1 MRIRSWLVVAAAL
14 VAALTGNW
22 AAAVSAG
29 AVTRTG
35 SSGAGLSPAT
45 QRQLLRLFARYRDI
59 PAADIAGITPA
70 AVLGPQ
76 ASDGRD
82 WAMITFQAA
91 SRAPVVEKVKF
102 QDGAGVGVFTRK
114 AGHAWTVAGVGGAP
128 VGCGTP
134 IPLPVRRAWHV
145 PDCAASPPPTI
156 SHQRAAPDTA
166 SDVANIAEAQIGVA
180 DYPVSTGGPNN
191 GPSFSDDCDPY
202 TTLVGNPHGLG
213 GCGDTVSNGSWFNGV
228 ETINE
233 EWCSDFAKWV
243 WEEAGVESDLGDLG
257 PLSGTFYTWAEDQ
270 GENLSFNNTPQ
281 VGDAVLFY
289 TPGYSINQTG
299 AVVHVGIVT
308 SVNSNGSVDL
318 VNGDF
323 INNSNTNIQVVYD
336 TDWTNESYGVDPN
349 NGEYYN
355 WTFVSPVFPNAED
368 EDQYCTTDT
377 YCLNAWSG
385 GPYVNTYQ
393 VGAANN
399 DFIAFYNPD
408 TGYENIEFTGNS
420 SYSDE
425 CVSDYGN
432 SSTDARVG
440 LTGYCQADSI
450 AWGANFD
457 LDSCGDGGDAFYNV
471 HWGGWLGP
479 ASLSKGEGFYL
490 NKPSENCLTV
500 FGEG

>member
-14 VAALTGNW
+14 VAALGGNW

-45 QRQLLRLFARYRDI
+45 QRQLLRLFARYRGI
-59 PAADIAGITPA
+59 PAADFAGIAPA
-70 AVLGPQ
+70 AVLGPR
-76 ASDGRD
+76 ASSGRD
-82 WAMITFQAA
+82 WAMISFVAV

-102 QDGAGVGVFTRK
+102 QDGGGTGVFTRT
-114 AGHAWTVAGVGGAP
+114 AGHAWTVAGVGAP
-128 VGCGTP
+128 GGCGTP
-134 IPLPVRRAWHV
+134 IPLPVRRAWHL
-145 PDCAASPPPTI
+145 PDCAASPRPTI

-166 SDVANIAEAQIGVA
+166 GDAANIAEDQIGVA
-180 DYPVSTGGPNN
+180 DDPGPPN
-191 GPSFSDDCDPY
+191 GKPPSFGYDCNPY
-202 TTLVGNPHGLG
+202 TTLVGNPHGFG
-213 GCGDTVSNGSWFNGV
+213 GCGATESNGSWFNGV
-228 ETINE
+228 ETVNE

-257 PLSGTFYTWAEDQ
+257 PLAGTFYTWGKDQ

-289 TPGYSINQTG
+289 EPDFNIDQTG
-299 AVVHVGIVT
+299 AVMHVGIVT
-308 SVNSNGSVDL
+308 YVNSDGSVDL

-323 INNSNTNIQVVYD
+323 INNSNTNIQVMYD
-336 TDWTNESYGVDPN
+336 TDWTASSYMGS
-349 NGEYYN
+349 GWN
-355 WTFVSPVFPNAED
+355 WTFVSPVFPNMED
-368 EDQYCTTDT
+368 ENQYCTTGT

-385 GPYVNTYQ
+385 GPYVNAYQ

-399 DFIAFYNPD
+399 DFIAFPNPD
-408 TGYENIEFTGNS
+408 TGYENIEFTGSS

-440 LTGYCQADSI
+440 LTGYCESDSI
-450 AWGANFD
+450 AWGANFE
-457 LDSCGDGGDAFYNV
+457 LDSCGDGGSAFYNV

-479 ASLSKGEGFYL
+479 ASLSSGAGFYL
-490 NKPSENCLTV
+490 NKPSEYCFTV
-500 FGEG
+500 FGAG